1 MWVGAL
7 QIMLDKGKELGWFDS
22 GEIVALGLVALVGF
36 VVFLVWELTAEH
48 PVVDL
53 RLFGRRNFATGT
65 VATSIGYGLF
75 FGNVVLLPMWLQQYM
90 GYTASAAGMAVAPVG
105 LLAIL
110 LSPLVG
116 KNVAKVDPRR
126 FATVAFLGFAFV
138 LWMRSHFTVQADFAT
153 IMVPTILQGGAIAF
167 FFIPLSAITLNG
179 LTPDRIP
186 SASGLTNFVRI
197 TAGAMGTSAVTTLWD
212 NRATLHHVHMV
223 EKLTPTDPATAEAV
237 NGLMGTGM
245 SFEQAV
251 AQITRLIDQQAFTR
265 AADDVYLGSAILFLC
280 LVPLIWLSRPQRM
293 GAAVDAGG
301 AH

>member
-1 MWVGAL
+1 
-7 QIMLDKGKELGWFDS
+7 
-22 GEIVALGLVALVGF
+22 
-36 VVFLVWELTAEH
+36 
-48 PVVDL
+48 
-53 RLFGRRNFATGT
+53 
-65 VATSIGYGLF
+65 
-75 FGNVVLLPMWLQQYM
+75 
-90 GYTASAAGMAVAPVG
+90 VG

-251 AQITRLIDQQAFTR
+251 AQIARLIDQQAFTR
-265 AADDVYLGSAILFLC
+265 AADDVYLGSAMLFLC
-280 LVPLIWLSRPQRM
+280 LIPLIWLSRPQRM